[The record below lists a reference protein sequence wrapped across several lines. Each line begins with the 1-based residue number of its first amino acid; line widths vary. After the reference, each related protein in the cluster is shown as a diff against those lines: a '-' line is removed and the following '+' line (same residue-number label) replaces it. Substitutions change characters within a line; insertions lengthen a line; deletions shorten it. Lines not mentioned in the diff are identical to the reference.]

1 MVNQDTVDNKI
12 KNLKGELESMK
23 KVLENNTLKIKE
35 KLRMQD
41 DRLRRNKKR
50 LETSEDKLRKPIK
63 KKKKKSS
70 ENVIS

>member
-41 DRLRRNKKR
+41 DRLRRNKKDQR
-50 LETSEDKLRKPIK
+50 QLKTSLESL
-63 KKKKKSS
+63 
-70 ENVIS
+70 

>member
-23 KVLENNTLKIKE
+23 KVHENNTLKIKE

-41 DRLRRNKKR
+41 DRLRRNKKDLR
-50 LETSEDKLRKPIK
+50 HLKTSLESL
-63 KKKKKSS
+63 
-70 ENVIS
+70 

>member
-23 KVLENNTLKIKE
+23 KVLENSTLKIKE

-41 DRLRRNKKR
+41 DRLRRNKKHLR
-50 LETSEDKLRKPIK
+50 PLNTSLESL
-63 KKKKKSS
+63 
-70 ENVIS
+70 